1 MAPSVP
7 ATNTHQ
13 DGDTDAHAKV
23 DIGDISPKQYPEAM
37 RVRRFDPLPARRAGV
52 LLASALLALV
62 VVVPLAFATQPAAA
76 DTSSASS
83 FSRISV
89 LDPLNGGFLVVNMHG
104 MLFHPDTSDVAA
116 DLAYARWL
124 GGGIIRV
131 FATDSNGLHRWNG
144 TQVGARIA
152 EIAPMLRA
160 AHLRLIVAFVNNHQ
174 AVPGEATAS
183 AGWMDNYMQLLLPF
197 YTDTWHGAYRQ
208 FVRDLV
214 TTVEWYQT
222 QDVIYAWELG
232 NELHTPAQ
240 PNALISFVTEA
251 STQVRALDPVTPIL
265 PGTMGAN
272 HVEPGN
278 RQSSIA
284 RWLYCDAPV
293 DAYTLHAYDWVSRQ
307 RPGDMPIDWD
317 LDNIV
322 SKPCP
327 NGRTLPVIVEELGTS
342 RALAGVYTADDERA
356 RLEQERRQ
364 IAFVRQFPSVVGF
377 GVWNGESPEL
387 NDRTFV
393 DIRRG
398 LTSYGTTGPGGG
410 SCFDPHPDAAPGAR
424 CQLEQMLRGV
434 HFLRV
439 AESSDWVADA
449 DASTTA
455 SDPLVGS
462 VDPVY
467 SEVGADVTALKISG
481 WVLDPLASA
490 SPGIDSL
497 DLFVGP
503 DNVTG
508 TRVGAAALGL
518 SRTDLPTAF
527 ASPDWS
533 PAGFSITLPL
543 ASVPLGPTQL
553 TLAAHTPDH
562 GVWLSRLTVVIPS
575 PGPTPLVV
583 PTATPSSSPPPTPA
597 PRLQAEVES
606 PQPHDQITRTFT
618 VQVLAPNADRV
629 DVFLEPD
636 RDKGGVQAG
645 SASSPFVQS
654 ADHSVKVTANA
665 PIGAHTLYVHV
676 TGAGHELVFVL
687 PVVVKN

>member
-89 LDPLNGGFLVVNMHG
+89 VDPLNGGFLVVNMHG

-197 YTDTWHGAYRQ
+197 YTDTWHGAYQQ

-439 AESSDWVADA
+439 AESSDWVVDA
-449 DASTTA
+449 DASTTGYGA
-455 SDPLVGS
+455 QDQRLGARSFGERFPRDRQPGPVCRARQRHWHTRRGSCTGS
-462 VDPVY
+462 VAYRLADGLRQSGLVARRLLDHAAARFGAPWTNSTHARGPHARPRRLVEQAD
-467 SEVGADVTALKISG
+467 SCHPQSGADSARCPDRDACFVAAANTS
-481 WVLDPLASA
+481 PA
-490 SPGIDSL
+490 SPGR
-497 DLFVGP
+497 G
-503 DNVTG
+503 
-508 TRVGAAALGL
+508 
-518 SRTDLPTAF
+518 
-527 ASPDWS
+527 
-533 PAGFSITLPL
+533 
-543 ASVPLGPTQL
+543 
-553 TLAAHTPDH
+553 
-562 GVWLSRLTVVIPS
+562 
-575 PGPTPLVV
+575 
-583 PTATPSSSPPPTPA
+583 
-597 PRLQAEVES
+597 
-606 PQPHDQITRTFT
+606 
-618 VQVLAPNADRV
+618 
-629 DVFLEPD
+629 
-636 RDKGGVQAG
+636 
-645 SASSPFVQS
+645 
-654 ADHSVKVTANA
+654 
-665 PIGAHTLYVHV
+665 
-676 TGAGHELVFVL
+676 
-687 PVVVKN
+687 